1 MQQLRM
7 RMTTLVDKK
16 RDMQSHGSNVSKT
29 SSQYIALEE
38 GFRQFGSDLDKLQ
51 VCCGAPK

>member
-1 MQQLRM
+1 M